1 MTKTKNYEMDMCSG
15 SLLKKMLVYALPIM
29 FSGVL
34 QLLFNAADI
43 VVVGRFAG
51 DNSLAAVGSTSSV
64 IQLLTNLFIGLSVG
78 ANVLVAQYYGAKD
91 EQSLQDT
98 IHTSMLLSFLCGI
111 ILTILGVATARPILK
126 MMQAPPEVLEKA
138 IIYMRIYFL
147 GMTATMVYD
156 FGSAIMRAVGDTQRP
171 LYFLLLAGVVNV
183 ILNLFFVIVLHM
195 DVAGVALATSISQT
209 ISAVLVVRCLLKNR
223 GALQLHLKKLR
234 VKKYVFTRILQIG
247 LPSGATGVV
256 FSLSN
261 VVIQSA
267 INSFGEIVI
276 AGNSAAY
283 NIEGFVF
290 TAVNGFYQAVISFTS
305 QNFGAQKIRRIPRI
319 LGVGILYSALFSILL
334 TAIALGF
341 GRQLLGIYTE
351 NPEVIQEGYYRM
363 CILLGTF
370 VIASS
375 MDVFSGGLR
384 GMGYSMG
391 PMIISLVG
399 VCGVRLVWIATVF
412 QMERFHTL
420 LCLYACY
427 PITWVITTTAMGLC
441 FLWVYKKV
449 RCQTNVQ
456 DSMT

>member
-1 MTKTKNYEMDMCSG
+1 MDMCSG
-15 SLLKKMLVYALPIM
+15 SLLKKMFIYAIPIM

-51 DNSLAAVGSTSSV
+51 DNSLAAVGATSSV

-78 ANVLVAQYYGAKD
+78 ANVLVAQHYGAKD
-91 EQSLQDT
+91 HDNLRDT
-98 IHTSMLLSFLCGI
+98 IHTSMLLSLIC
-111 ILTILGVATARPILK
+111 GVALTVIGLVTARPILVL
-126 MMQAPPEVLEKA
+126 MQAPPQVLELA

-147 GMTATMVYD
+147 GMTSSMVYN
-156 FGSAIMRAVGDTQRP
+156 FGAAIMRAVGDTQRP
-171 LYFLLLAGVVNV
+171 LYYLFFAGIVNV

-209 ISAVLVVRCLLKNR
+209 ISAVLVVRCLMKNQ
-223 GALQLHLKKLR
+223 GALKLELSQLRIRKHVL
-234 VKKYVFTRILQIG
+234 TRILKIG

-305 QNFGAQKIRRIPRI
+305 QNFGARKLRRISKI
-319 LGVGILYSALFSILL
+319 LGVGILYSVISSIILCTLAL
-334 TAIALGF
+334 AF
-341 GRQLLGIYTE
+341 GRGLLGIYTE
-351 NPEVIQEGYYRM
+351 NPEVINQGYYRM
-363 CILLGTF
+363 CILLGTY
-370 VIASS
+370 VIAST

-384 GMGYSMG
+384 GMGYSVS
-391 PMIISLVG
+391 PMFISLAG
-399 VCGVRLVWIATVF
+399 VCGFRLIWIATIF
-412 QMERFHTL
+412 QIPQYHTL
-420 LCLYACY
+420 TSIYLCY
-427 PITWVITTTAMGLC
+427 PITWAITTLAMAVC
-441 FLWVYKKV
+441 FLIAYKRLKSL
-449 RCQTNVQ
+449 QYT
-456 DSMT
+456 S

>member
-1 MTKTKNYEMDMCSG
+1 MDMCSG
-15 SLLKKMLVYALPIM
+15 SLLRKMLIYAVPIM

-34 QLLFNAADI
+34 QLLFNAADV

-78 ANVLVAQYYGAKD
+78 TNVLVAQYYGAKD
-91 EQSLQDT
+91 RGALADT
-98 IHTSMLLSFLCGI
+98 IHTSMLLSFVCGI
-111 ILTILGVATARPILK
+111 VLTLLGLGLARPILK

-138 IIYMRIYFL
+138 IVYMRIYFL
-147 GMTATMVYD
+147 GMTASMAYN

-171 LYFLLLAGVVNV
+171 LYYLLIAGVVNV

-195 DVAGVALATSISQT
+195 DVAGVALATSISQV
-209 ISAVLVVRCLLKNR
+209 ISALLVIRCLMRNPEPLR
-223 GALQLHLKKLR
+223 LHLNQLR
-234 VKKYVFTRILQIG
+234 VKKYIFTRILQIG
-247 LPSGATGVV
+247 LPSGATGVI

-267 INSFGEIVI
+267 INSFGEVVI
-276 AGNSAAY
+276 AGASAAY

-305 QNFGAQKIRRIPRI
+305 QNFGARKIRRIPRI
-319 LGVGILYSALFSILL
+319 LGVGVLYSGLGSVVLG
-334 TAIALGF
+334 AIVLIF
-341 GRQLLGIYTE
+341 GRQLLGIYTT
-351 NPEVIQEGYYRM
+351 NPEVIQEGYFRM
-363 CILLGTF
+363 CILIGTYI
-370 VIASS
+370 IAAT
-375 MDVFSGGLR
+375 MDAFAGVLR

-391 PMIISLVG
+391 PMVISLAG
-399 VCGVRLVWIATVF
+399 VCGFRLVWIATIF
-412 QMERFHTL
+412 QTERFHTL

-441 FLWVYKKV
+441 FVWAYRRLK
-449 RCQTNVQ
+449 RQVQ
-456 DSMT
+456 ID